1 MVELQGKI
9 YHKEFITKRMREI
22 ETKEKAIIWLYQ
34 LIDAGVSG
42 DGVQTLCTVRN
53 HPQKS
58 RVVVCSPA
66 ERVKIWQKHS
76 CCFPPPLFSNGVIQ
90 KEVISDLK
98 GENHFLSKEI
108 WDSISMIDL

>member
-53 HPQKS
+53 
-58 RVVVCSPA
+58 RVVT
-66 ERVKIWQKHS
+66 
-76 CCFPPPLFSNGVIQ
+76 
-90 KEVISDLK
+90 
-98 GENHFLSKEI
+98 
-108 WDSISMIDL
+108 